1 LDACKFRR
9 KNFGKLVGNA
19 LARIDELREAVDAL
33 EDKLDSLSLRLA
45 RECANCGSLDLSEP
59 RESRAS

>member
-1 LDACKFRR
+1 VLAEM
-9 KNFGKLVGNA
+9 A
-19 LARIDELREAVDAL
+19 LTQIEELREAVDAL

-45 RECANCGSLDLSEP
+45 RECANGGSLDLSEP